1 MAPVKPFFVGIA
13 GGTGSGKTTVARK
26 LKDALPEKDAIIIDH
41 DSYYR
46 DRSGM
51 PRHERD
57 LVNFDHPDALDN
69 ELLVHHMDDLA
80 AGRSVE
86 TPIYDFVSHS
96 RRSDHRTLAAVP
108 VIIVEGILIFTDPEI
123 RRRFDL
129 KIFVDTDADI
139 RVFRRVRRD
148 IESRGRTF
156 AQVDEQY
163 HRTVRPMHL
172 EFVEPS
178 KRWAD
183 ILIPEGGNNEVALD
197 LVISKLL
204 NVIEGTSGRR

>member
-1 MAPVKPFFVGIA
+1 MSQRRPFFVGIA
-13 GGTGSGKTTVARK
+13 GGTGSGKTTVASK
-26 LKDALPEKDAIIIDH
+26 VHGALPEGTAVIIDH
-41 DSYYR
+41 DAYYK

-51 PRHERD
+51 PKRERD
-57 LVNFDHPDALDN
+57 LLNFDHPDALDN
-69 ELLVHHMDDLA
+69 ELLIQHLDELA
-80 AGRSVE
+80 NGRAVD
-86 TPIYDFVSHS
+86 TPLYDFVTHS
-96 RRSDHRTLAAVP
+96 RWTDQRRVLP
-108 VIIVEGILIFTDPEI
+108 VSVVIVEGILIFVDAEM
-123 RRRFDL
+123 RRRFDV

-148 IESRGRTF
+148 MESRGRTF

-197 LVISKLL
+197 MVISKLL
-204 NVIEGTSGRR
+204 SIAAPS

>member
-1 MAPVKPFFVGIA
+1 MPRRRPFFVGIA
-13 GGTGSGKTTVARK
+13 GGTGSGKTTVAGK
-26 LKDALPEKDAIIIDH
+26 LKSALPDEAVVIIDH
-41 DSYYR
+41 DAYYK

-57 LVNFDHPDALDN
+57 LLNFDHPDALDN
-69 ELLVHHMDDLA
+69 GLLVRHLDELA
-80 AGRSVE
+80 AGRPVD
-86 TPIYDFVSHS
+86 TPLYDFVTHS
-96 RRSDHRTLAAVP
+96 RRKDTRRVLPVP
-108 VIIVEGILIFTDPEI
+108 IVLVEGILIFVDPEM
-123 RRRFDL
+123 RRRFDV

-148 IESRGRTF
+148 MESRGRTF

-163 HRTVRPMHL
+163 HGTVRPMHL

-183 ILIPEGGNNEVALD
+183 ILIPEGGNNEVAID
-197 LVISKLL
+197 LVITKLR
-204 NVIEGTSGRR
+204 NVAADFP

>member
-1 MAPVKPFFVGIA
+1 MSQRRPFFVGIA
-13 GGTGSGKTTVARK
+13 GGTGSGKTTVASK
-26 LKDALPEKDAIIIDH
+26 VKGALPEAGAVIIDH
-41 DSYYR
+41 DAYYK

-51 PRHERD
+51 PKHERD
-57 LVNFDHPDALDN
+57 LLNFDHPDALDN
-69 ELLVHHMDDLA
+69 ELLIRHLDDLA
-80 AGRSVE
+80 EGRAVD
-86 TPIYDFVSHS
+86 TPIYDFVTHS
-96 RRSDHRTLAAVP
+96 RLSAQRRVLPVAV
-108 VIIVEGILIFTDPEI
+108 VIVEGILIFVDAEM
-123 RRRFDL
+123 RSRFDV

-139 RVFRRVRRD
+139 RIFRRIRRD
-148 IESRGRTF
+148 MESRGRTF

-204 NVIEGTSGRR
+204 SIAVPPAHS

>member
-1 MAPVKPFFVGIA
+1 V
-13 GGTGSGKTTVARK
+13 
-26 LKDALPEKDAIIIDH
+26 IIDH
-41 DSYYR
+41 DAYYK
-46 DRSGM
+46 DRSAM
-51 PRHERD
+51 PKHERD
-57 LVNFDHPDALDN
+57 LLNFDHPEALDN
-69 ELLVHHMDDLA
+69 ELLIRHLDDLA
-80 AGRSVE
+80 AGRPVD
-86 TPIYDFVSHS
+86 TPIYDFVTHS
-96 RRSDHRTLAAVP
+96 RRPVQRQVLPVP
-108 VIIVEGILIFTDPEI
+108 VVIVEGILIFVDAEM
-123 RRRFDL
+123 RSRFDV

-139 RVFRRVRRD
+139 RIFRRIRRD
-148 IESRGRTF
+148 MESRGRTF

-204 NVIEGTSGRR
+204 TIALVPD